1 MKNLKYLFFAL
12 LATFALA
19 ACSDDETLQPE
30 KDVENCYDVYFPRAR
45 QCRRIDVGSDSSHL
59 AGIHRYA

>member
-30 KDVENCYDVYFPRAR
+30 YEEHD
-45 QCRRIDVGSDSSHL
+45 RRL
-59 AGIHRYA
+59 YR